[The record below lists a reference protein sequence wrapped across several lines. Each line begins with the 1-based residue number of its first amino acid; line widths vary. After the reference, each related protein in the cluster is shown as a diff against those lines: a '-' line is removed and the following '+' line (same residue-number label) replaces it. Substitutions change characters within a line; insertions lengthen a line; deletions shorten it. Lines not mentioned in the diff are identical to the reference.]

1 MTLDFILDVLAQGLA
16 YSILA
21 IGVLITYQVL
31 DYADLTVEGSFPLGA
46 AAGAMC
52 ITHGINPFLSL
63 IVAFFAGMAAGYL
76 TGLLHVKFGI
86 SSLLSG
92 ILVMTGLFSINL
104 IVAGDQSNIALFTYD
119 TIFSYGT
126 LFGNQVGGDVGMWIT
141 KLWPI
146 IILLVLVLVMKFLID
161 WFLDTKYGFLLRIA
175 GDNPQLIA
183 TLGKDIGTIKM
194 NGLAISNGYAA
205 VSGAV
210 VSQFLKYFDVTLGT
224 GMIVMGLASVI
235 MGLTLFKRFKFVGF
249 TASVILGAITY
260 RLTIAAAL
268 KFGLPPSYLK
278 LIMAVIFIIVLIL
291 GNGVMGKFFHRS
303 VKES

>member
-1 MTLDFILDVLAQGLA
+1 MDFILDVTAQGLA

-21 IGVLITYQVL
+21 IGVLLTYQVL

-52 ITHGINPFLSL
+52 VMHGINPFLSL
-63 IVAFFAGMAAGYL
+63 IVAFIAGLAAGYA
-76 TGLLHVKFGI
+76 TGFLHVKFGI

-92 ILVMTGLFSINL
+92 ILVMTGLYSINL
-104 IVAGDQSNIALFTYD
+104 IVAGDMSNIPLFTYD
-119 TIFSYGT
+119 TIFSYGA
-126 LFGNQVGGDVGMWIT
+126 LLGNSAGGALGTWIV

-146 IILLVLVLVMKFLID
+146 FILLVLVLFLKLLMD
-161 WFLDTKYGFLLRIA
+161 WFLDTKYGFLMRIA

-183 TLGKDIGTIKM
+183 TLCKDIGHIKM

-210 VSQFLKYFDVTLGT
+210 VSQFLKYFDITLGT

-235 MGLTLFKRFKFVGF
+235 MGLTLFKRFTFIGF
-249 TASVILGAITY
+249 TTSVILGAITY

-268 KFGLPPSYLK
+268 KVGLPPSYLK
-278 LIMAVIFIIVLIL
+278 LIMAVIFIAVLVL
-291 GNGVMGKFFHRS
+291 GNGVMGKFFHRK
-303 VKES
+303 VQES

>member
-1 MTLDFILDVLAQGLA
+1 MDFILDVIAQGLA

-21 IGVLITYQVL
+21 IGVLLTYQVL

-52 ITHGINPFLSL
+52 VMHGINPFLSL
-63 IVAFFAGMAAGYL
+63 IVAFIAGLAAGYA
-76 TGLLHVKFGI
+76 TGFLHVKFGI

-92 ILVMTGLFSINL
+92 ILVMTGLYSINL
-104 IVAGDQSNIALFTYD
+104 VVAGDMSNIPLFTYD
-119 TIFSYGT
+119 TIFSYGA
-126 LFGNQVGGDVGMWIT
+126 LLGNIAGGSLGTWIV

-146 IILLVLVLVMKFLID
+146 FILLVLVLFLKLLMD
-161 WFLDTKYGFLLRIA
+161 WFLDTKYGFLMRIA
-175 GDNPQLIA
+175 DDNPQLIA
-183 TLGKDIGTIKM
+183 TLGKDIGHIKM

-210 VSQFLKYFDVTLGT
+210 VSQFLKYFDITLGT

-235 MGLTLFKRFKFVGF
+235 MGLTLFKRFKFIGF
-249 TASVILGAITY
+249 TTSVILGAITY

-268 KFGLPPSYLK
+268 KVGLPPSYLK
-278 LIMAVIFIIVLIL
+278 LIMAVIFIAVLVL
-291 GNGVMGKFFHRS
+291 GNGVMGKFFHRK
-303 VKES
+303 VQES

>member
-249 TASVILGAITY
+249 TTSVILGAITY

>member
-1 MTLDFILDVLAQGLA
+1 MDFILDVTAQGLA

-21 IGVLITYQVL
+21 IGVLLTYQVL

-52 ITHGINPFLSL
+52 VMHGINPFLSL
-63 IVAFFAGMAAGYL
+63 IVAFIAGLAAGYA
-76 TGLLHVKFGI
+76 TGFLHVKFGI

-92 ILVMTGLFSINL
+92 ILVMTGLYSINL
-104 IVAGDQSNIALFTYD
+104 IVAGDMSNIPLFTYD
-119 TIFSYGT
+119 TIFSYGA
-126 LFGNQVGGDVGMWIT
+126 LLGNSAGGALGTWIV

-146 IILLVLVLVMKFLID
+146 FILLVLVLFLKLLMD
-161 WFLDTKYGFLLRIA
+161 WFLDTKYGFLMRIA

-183 TLGKDIGTIKM
+183 TLGKDIVHIKM
-194 NGLAISNGYAA
+194 NGLAISYGYAA

-210 VSQFLKYFDVTLGT
+210 VSQFLKYFDITLGT

-235 MGLTLFKRFKFVGF
+235 MGLTLFKRFTFIGF
-249 TASVILGAITY
+249 TTSVILGAITY

-268 KFGLPPSYLK
+268 KVGLPPSYLK
-278 LIMAVIFIIVLIL
+278 LIMAVIFIAVLVL
-291 GNGVMGKFFHRS
+291 GNGVMGKFFHRK
-303 VKES
+303 VQES